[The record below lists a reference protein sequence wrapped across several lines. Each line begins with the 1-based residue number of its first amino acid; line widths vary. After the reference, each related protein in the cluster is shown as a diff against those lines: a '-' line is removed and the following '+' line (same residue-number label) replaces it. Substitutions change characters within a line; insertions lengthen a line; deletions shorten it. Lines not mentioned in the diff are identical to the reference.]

1 MPILKKT
8 NNFELKHSSL
18 HILSPNYYICIM
30 KKTIVV
36 TLVMDSTLVKST
48 LVETVIFTNVE
59 SEEKALGKAI
69 IEKMSNNILLSYKV
83 MTVPND

>member
-1 MPILKKT
+1 
-8 NNFELKHSSL
+8 
-18 HILSPNYYICIM
+18 M